1 MNSCVLDAS
10 ALLAVINGETGWEKV
25 LSQLPHAA
33 ISSVNLSE
41 VAAKLAER
49 EELPID
55 NIRSRLSQY
64 ELSVVEFDE
73 QLAFAAAALR
83 PLTRHLGLSLG
94 DRACLATA
102 ARQKLP
108 AMTAER
114 EWKKLKLGIAIEL
127 IR

>member
-1 MNSCVLDAS
+1 MSSCVLDAS
-10 ALLAVINGETGWEKV
+10 ALLAVINGEAGWEKV
-25 LSQLPHAA
+25 LDQLPHAA
-33 ISSVNLSE
+33 MNSVNLSE

-49 EELPID
+49 EGLSID

-64 ELSVVEFDE
+64 ELNVVEFDE
-73 QLAFAAAALR
+73 QLAFAAAVLR

-102 ARQKLP
+102 VVRKLP